1 MFDTEPPKLRGIKN
15 FTMSNMVAD
24 QSAVLECTI
33 ESTPSSE
40 VVMEWRRN
48 GILLSSSWKYVNWT
62 LHSDDGSNLLVA
74 ILVVRNVSNNDLGAY
89 ECRLYSNYSYLR
101 NRSEGV
107 MEAWIMAGT

>member
-1 MFDTEPPKLRGIKN
+1 
-15 FTMSNMVAD
+15 MSNAVSD
-24 QSAVLECTI
+24 QSAVLECII

-74 ILVVRNVSNNDLGAY
+74 ILVVRNVSNDDLGAY
-89 ECRLYSNYSYLR
+89 ECRLYSNYSYLQ

-107 MEAWIMAGT
+107 VEAWIMAGT